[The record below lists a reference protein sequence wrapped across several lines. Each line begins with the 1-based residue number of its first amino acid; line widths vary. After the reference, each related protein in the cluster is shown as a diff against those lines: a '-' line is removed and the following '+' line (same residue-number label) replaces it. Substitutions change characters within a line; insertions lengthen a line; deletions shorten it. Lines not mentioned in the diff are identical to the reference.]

1 MQTGFIKGFTDFFSD
16 DNGLSILAYK
26 GFSFLKII
34 VELKIIIK
42 LDY

>member
-1 MQTGFIKGFTDFFSD
+1 MQTEFIKDFTDFFSND
-16 DNGLSILAYK
+16 DAFSILAYK
-26 GFSFLKII
+26 GFSSLKII

>member
-1 MQTGFIKGFTDFFSD
+1 MQTGFIKGFTDFFSNED
-16 DNGLSILAYK
+16 DFSILAYK
-26 GFSFLKII
+26 GFSSLKII

>member
-1 MQTGFIKGFTDFFSD
+1 MQTGFIKDLTDFFSD
-16 DNGLSILAYK
+16 DNEFSIVTHR
-26 GFSFLKII
+26 GFSSLKII

>member
-16 DNGLSILAYK
+16 DNGFSILAYK
-26 GFSFLKII
+26 VFSSLKII